1 MFMVAWEG
9 KAPADKAEWIEVLR
23 GVFTGTSGNYRVRFH
38 PGPAGWR
45 FEIECRDEPN
55 VELLGVVANSPETV
69 RFTLV
74 QALREAGKPVDPDWR
89 GRVDSPAERL
99 R

>member
-9 KAPADKAEWIEVLR
+9 NAPADKAEWIGVLQ
-23 GVFTGTSGNYRVRFH
+23 GVFMGTSGSYRVRFR

-45 FEIECRDEPN
+45 FEIECCEAPD
-55 VELLGVVANSPETV
+55 VEALGVVANSPETI

-74 QALREAGKPVDPDWR
+74 RALTEAGKPVDPDWR
-89 GRVDSPAERL
+89 G
-99 R
+99 